1 MHTVPVRV
9 ATPAD
14 LDGLVDTVTSAFFD
28 DPLWA
33 PMFPDR
39 ELRTAQSSELWRLSV
54 GSALRYPWTMATEG
68 LESVA
73 VWIPPGGDEL
83 TEEEAAGLDGFLVNL
98 VGRQGADAILAIYDQ
113 FEAARP
119 AEPHYYLSLFATH
132 GAHRGRGL
140 GMGLLR
146 EALARIDEQHAP
158 AYLESSN
165 PANNARYAGVG
176 FNPVGEFTTAAGQ
189 VVTTMWRDAR

>member
-1 MHTVPVRV
+1 MGTVPVRV

-14 LDGLVDTVTSAFFD
+14 VDGLVDTVTSAFFD
-28 DPLWA
+28 DPLWS
-33 PMFPDR
+33 PIFPDAESR
-39 ELRTAQSSELWRLSV
+39 AAQSSAFWRLSV
-54 GSALRYPWTMATEG
+54 TSALRYPWMLVTEN

-73 VWIPPGGDEL
+73 VWIPPEGEELTGDE
-83 TEEEAAGLDGFLVNL
+83 ADGLDAFLENL
-98 VGRQGADAILAIYDQ
+98 VGRAGADSILAIYDQ

-119 AEPHYYLSLFATH
+119 AEPHFYLSLLATH
-132 GAHRGRGL
+132 AKHRGRGL

-146 EALARIDEQHAP
+146 ENLARIDTLHAP

-165 PANNARYAGVG
+165 PANNARYSGVG
-176 FNPVGEFTTAAGQ
+176 FRSVGEFATATGQ